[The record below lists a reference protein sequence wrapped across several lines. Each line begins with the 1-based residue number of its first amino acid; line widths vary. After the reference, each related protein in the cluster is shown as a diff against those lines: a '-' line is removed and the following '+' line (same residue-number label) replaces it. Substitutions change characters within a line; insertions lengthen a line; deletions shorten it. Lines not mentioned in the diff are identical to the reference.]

1 MPVERIWPEVNARV
15 NYPIKQILVNM
26 DNDGIIDM
34 DNESHKFS
42 VSSVGCVVA
51 SYGLHQ
57 VVLSWN
63 EHPIAGKKKSF
74 SRFFLKLLNVSVF
87 CMI

>member
-1 MPVERIWPEVNARV
+1 MLYKTCYLPVERIWPEVNARV

-42 VSSVGCVVA
+42 VSPVGCVVA
-51 SYGLHQ
+51 SYGLHR
-57 VVLSWN
+57 VVYRGTNILSRV
-63 EHPIAGKKKSF
+63 KKSF
-74 SRFFLKLLNVSVF
+74 SRFF
-87 CMI
+87 